1 MLMLNVGPFIM
12 SPTHIGQICLPRIH
26 ISMVGQ
32 NRWDILRWLQRVVL
46 LPRGGYLIVPVD
58 YSVDVFDRQGFDVVS
73 VSALMVRAFDL
84 LSHFF
89 NVGVQIF

>member
-1 MLMLNVGPFIM
+1 MD
-12 SPTHIGQICLPRIH
+12 
-26 ISMVGQ
+26 GQ

-58 YSVDVFDRQGFDVVS
+58 YSVDVFDRKGFDVVS

-84 LSHFF
+84 LSNFF

>member
-12 SPTHIGQICLPRIH
+12 SPTNIGQICLPRKH

-32 NRWDILRWLQRVVL
+32 NRRDILRWLQRVVL

-89 NVGVQIF
+89 DVGVQIF

>member
-1 MLMLNVGPFIM
+1 MLVLNVGPFIM
-12 SPTHIGQICLPRIH
+12 SPTNVGQICLPRIH

-32 NRWDILRWLQRVVL
+32 NRGDILRWLQRVVL
-46 LPRGGYLIVPVD
+46 LPRGGHLSEPVD
-58 YSVDVFDRQGFDVVS
+58 YSVDIFDRQGFDVIS

-89 NVGVQIF
+89 DVGVQIF